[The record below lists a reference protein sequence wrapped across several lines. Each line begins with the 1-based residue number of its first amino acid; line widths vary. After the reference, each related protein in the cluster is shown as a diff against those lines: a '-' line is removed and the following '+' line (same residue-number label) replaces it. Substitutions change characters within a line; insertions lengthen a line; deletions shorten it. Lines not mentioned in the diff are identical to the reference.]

1 MATPHEK
8 MVSVCKNL
16 QVEENDYV
24 EDYEEI
30 GTSSCC
36 GCFQGLRFRWFPND
50 NGGGTYR
57 YLIPGAEPHSGL
69 GGSWPV
75 AEPEI

>member
-8 MVSVCKNL
+8 MVSVCENL

-30 GTSSCC
+30 GTCLSLHNLQHLHVAAASRDCALD
-36 GCFQGLRFRWFPND
+36 GFQM
-50 NGGGTYR
+50 
-57 YLIPGAEPHSGL
+57 IMA
-69 GGSWPV
+69 V
-75 AEPEI
+75 AHIDI